1 MSEEKKEV
9 KDEQEN
15 TARSEAMAVLEM
27 GGPDIASAPADG
39 DDKAKGKKPKRSV
52 PAGKNSRRPSSS
64 TPHRYFPIARL
75 SSFASIE
82 NLPFAVP
89 RTVHGIIIP

>member
-1 MSEEKKEV
+1 MSEEQKEV

-39 DDKAKGKKPKRSV
+39 DDKAKGKKPKRSL
-52 PAGKNSRRPSSS
+52 S
-64 TPHRYFPIARL
+64 TLILLCTGIPYVRYNKEKVMQSVLSIHKGPIL
-75 SSFASIE
+75 KGSGG
-82 NLPFAVP
+82 P
-89 RTVHGIIIP
+89 

>member
-27 GGPDIASAPADG
+27 GGPDIAAAPAEG

-52 PAGKNSRRPSSS
+52 PAGIAFIKATFNNSRASSGVRSNISGSWRRSSS
-64 TPHRYFPIARL
+64 RRRPC
-75 SSFASIE
+75 SC
-82 NLPFAVP
+82 
-89 RTVHGIIIP
+89 

>member
-39 DDKAKGKKPKRSV
+39 DDK
-52 PAGKNSRRPSSS
+52 
-64 TPHRYFPIARL
+64 
-75 SSFASIE
+75 
-82 NLPFAVP
+82 
-89 RTVHGIIIP
+89 